1 MNGLEQVVLNKVQC
15 KACNQVLTSYSRH
28 DYKTCNC
35 ENKTMVDG
43 GTAYQRYGG
52 KDLDLVDTSLTIYLS
67 EDHLV
72 NRDAAH
78 WGNRGKDGKSSLS
91 YKSVAEMSNEHLT
104 NIIKDMSGRMESW
117 FEQIIVK
124 ELEYR
129 DINNIIVPD

>member
-1 MNGLEQVVLNKVQC
+1 MNGLEQVVLNRVQC
-15 KACNQVLTSYSRH
+15 KNCAEILTSYNRH
-28 DYKTCNC
+28 DYKTCGC

-52 KDLDLVDTSLTIYLS
+52 KDLDLVDTSFTVYLS

-72 NRDAAH
+72 NRDTAH

-91 YKSVAEMSNEHLT
+91 YKSVAEMSNDHLT
-104 NIIKDMSGRMESW
+104 NIIKDMSGRIEPWM
-117 FEQIIVK
+117 EQIIAK

-129 DINNIIVPD
+129 GINNIIVPD